1 MFVCDECINNFII
14 DGNLERLSF
23 TLNMRSWGRCEDC
36 HKVKECYDLTSG
48 TYAHKDSIVGKSQ
61 IKNGRLTIGSL
72 RKNLII
78 NPSRRS

>member
-23 TLNMRSWGRCEDC
+23 TLTMRSWGHCEDC
-36 HKVKECYDLTSG
+36 HKVKEFYDLTSG

-72 RKNLII
+72 RKNLEPY
-78 NPSRRS
+78 NPSRR